1 MIHVYELQNI
11 LSSFGIFEN
20 VLLTEILENL
30 KTKDKYRI
38 IYKIITNSNTWVC
51 RISNE
56 KGYTCNIIEK
66 QEDFA
71 MILRQNG
78 VSVPLKIKSNGKY
91 CQQFDIDNIIVNVT
105 LERFIKSV
113 DSENPKNLFYK
124 LGNIIAE
131 IHNISENKK
140 SIIGKSFLSSE
151 ILSGNAKFNKIIL
164 KSKPK
169 IYVFEELKVAE
180 ELHDS
185 LVDYISVR
193 LCNLPKGA
201 VHGDLGIYNNLLI
214 ASDGLYVI
222 DFNLCGDE
230 YFIIDALSALFSSLY
245 YDIEIPF
252 KVKDSAIGLFLK
264 GYIEVRKI
272 SFNEKA
278 LFPYVAALFDG
289 VYYSKMCISYW
300 NKGRQ
305 KEALKLLTKTKEHF
319 DIDRYKQRYMD
330 ILNR

>member
-20 VLLTEILENL
+20 VLLTEILEDL

-56 KGYTCNIIEK
+56 RGYTCNIIEK

-180 ELHDS
+180 
-185 LVDYISVR
+185 
-193 LCNLPKGA
+193 
-201 VHGDLGIYNNLLI
+201 
-214 ASDGLYVI
+214 
-222 DFNLCGDE
+222 
-230 YFIIDALSALFSSLY
+230 
-245 YDIEIPF
+245 
-252 KVKDSAIGLFLK
+252 
-264 GYIEVRKI
+264 
-272 SFNEKA
+272 
-278 LFPYVAALFDG
+278 
-289 VYYSKMCISYW
+289 
-300 NKGRQ
+300 
-305 KEALKLLTKTKEHF
+305 
-319 DIDRYKQRYMD
+319 
-330 ILNR
+330 

>member
-1 MIHVYELQNI
+1 M
-11 LSSFGIFEN
+11 
-20 VLLTEILENL
+20 
-30 KTKDKYRI
+30 
-38 IYKIITNSNTWVC
+38 
-51 RISNE
+51 
-56 KGYTCNIIEK
+56 
-66 QEDFA
+66 
-71 MILRQNG
+71 
-78 VSVPLKIKSNGKY
+78 
-91 CQQFDIDNIIVNVT
+91 
-105 LERFIKSV
+105 
-113 DSENPKNLFYK
+113 
-124 LGNIIAE
+124 
-131 IHNISENKK
+131 
-140 SIIGKSFLSSE
+140 
-151 ILSGNAKFNKIIL
+151 
-164 KSKPK
+164 
-169 IYVFEELKVAE
+169 
-180 ELHDS
+180 HDS